1 MLLDRSSPLAA
12 LADHARAAERGEG
25 RLVLVSGEAGVGKSA
40 LVEQFQ
46 KDLPEARWCWGACDG
61 LFTPRPL
68 GPLFDLAEQFGGDL
82 QELAHAGASRDRLF
96 SAVLREL
103 DAFAVIVV
111 EDMHWSDEA
120 TIDLVR
126 YLARRI
132 RGTHALLIATYRDDC
147 LPVHHPFRVA
157 LGELAVMPS
166 TRRVELEPLSAAAVA
181 RLAETSAIDPSL
193 LYRLTNGNP
202 FYVTEILRS
211 GLRSLPASARDAVLA
226 RVAGL
231 GGTARET
238 LEIAALAG
246 TRVEVDLLNAVVGSE
261 AVDEIV
267 SAGMLGGAPLG
278 FRHEIARL
286 AVAESVAAHRRA
298 GMHARILTALETA
311 GCADDARLA
320 HHADEAG
327 DGNVLVYAQRA
338 ARTAVALASHREAA
352 AQFERAL
359 RFASG
364 LDREALTQLYVD
376 YSVELS
382 HLDRFDE
389 ATTAVEQALA
399 LCRRTGNVRREGDL
413 LWQLSRAM
421 WGRCR
426 GADATA
432 AVESA
437 VSILEPF
444 GPGVEL
450 AWAYATAAFQRA
462 LVRDRDEA
470 VSTARRAQT
479 IAEHI
484 GAAEVL
490 SDALN
495 SEACAVAGT
504 SDHWPQLMDRALSI
518 ALAGNHQEQTARA
531 FANFCG
537 MYMDNWRFAEAQPYF
552 ADGIAYCDDHELT
565 CYATFMRGERATM
578 LERTGRWDDA
588 LAISRELLTA
598 AGESTAHRLFA
609 LRRLGAIL
617 SRQGAKGVWAHLDEA
632 AAAADTS
639 GELQQIVPVR
649 LARTEAYW
657 LEGRVDAARQEVESI
672 AGLSGRCW
680 PYETGAMAAWLR
692 RTGSR
697 RGVTGAVA
705 APYRRQLDGDHD
717 GAARIWLG
725 MGCPYEA
732 ALALFDGQTEAGLRE
747 ALDLFVELGAAPAAR
762 LTRRRMRQL
771 GIKSVP
777 VGARSATRAHP
788 HGLTPRQEE
797 VLELLCAGYSDA
809 EIASSL
815 FISIRTAGHHVSAVL
830 AKLGTRNRSAA
841 AAAAG
846 RLGLVAPG
854 RSGGGLRP

>member
-1 MLLDRSSPLAA
+1 MLLDRGSSLAA
-12 LADHARAAERGEG
+12 LADHARDAERGAG
-25 RLVLVSGEAGVGKSA
+25 RLVLISGEAGVGKSA
-40 LVEQFQ
+40 LVEQFER
-46 KDLPEARWCWGACDG
+46 DLPGARWCWGACDG

-68 GPLFDLAEQFGGDL
+68 GPLFDLAEQFGG
-82 QELAHAGASRDRLF
+82 ELLELSRNGASRDRLF

-103 DAFAVIVV
+103 EAFTVIVV

-147 LPVHHPFRVA
+147 LPVRHPFRVA
-157 LGELAVMPS
+157 LGELAVMPG

-181 RLAETSAIDPSL
+181 TLAKATDIDPSL

-202 FYVTEILRS
+202 FYVTEVIRS
-211 GLRSLPASARDAVLA
+211 GLRTLPASARDAVLA

-231 GGTARET
+231 RDTARET

-246 TRVEVDLLNAVVGSE
+246 ARVEVDVLTAVVGHA

-267 SAGMLGGAPLG
+267 STGMLGGSPLS

-298 GMHARILTALETA
+298 GMHARILTALRDQDW
-311 GCADDARLA
+311 ADDARLA
-320 HHADEAG
+320 YHADEAG
-327 DGNVLVYAQRA
+327 DGNVLAYAQRA
-338 ARTAVALASHREAA
+338 ARTAVGLASHREAA

-364 LDREALTQLYVD
+364 LDPEALTQLYVD

-389 ATTAVEQALA
+389 ATTAVEQALMV
-399 LCRRTGNVRREGDL
+399 CRRAGNRRREGDL
-413 LWQLSRAM
+413 LWQLSRTM

-444 GPGVEL
+444 GPSVEL
-450 AWAYATAAFQRA
+450 AWAYATAAFQHS
-462 LVRDRDEA
+462 LVRDRDRA
-470 VSTARRAQT
+470 VSMARQAQA
-479 IAEHI
+479 IAEHV

-504 SDHWPQLMDRALSI
+504 GEHWPLLMGRALAI
-518 ALAGNHQEQTARA
+518 GLAGDHQEQVARA
-531 FANFCG
+531 YANFGG
-537 MYMDNWRFAEAQPYF
+537 MYLDGWQFAEAERYF
-552 ADGIAYCDDHELT
+552 VDGIAYCDEHELT
-565 CYATFMRGERATM
+565 CYATFMRGEQATM
-578 LERTGRWDDA
+578 LERTGGWDDA
-588 LAISRELLTA
+588 LAISRELLTV
-598 AGESTAHRLFA
+598 AGSSAAHRLYS

-617 SRQGAKGVWAHLDEA
+617 SRQGAPGVWPLLDEA
-632 AAAADTS
+632 ATTADVS
-639 GELQQIVPVR
+639 GELQQIVPIR

-657 LEGRVDAARQEVESI
+657 LEGRVDAARKEVESI
-672 AGLSGRCW
+672 ADLGGRCW
-680 PYETGAMAAWLR
+680 PWEAGAMATWLQ
-692 RTGSR
+692 RTASR
-697 RGVTGAVA
+697 RGVTGSVA
-705 APYRRQLDGDHD
+705 EPYRLQLDGDSA
-717 GAARIWLG
+717 GAAKLWLD
-725 MGCPYEA
+725 MGCQYHA

-747 ALDLFVELGAAPAAR
+747 ALDIFAGLGAAPAAQ

-771 GIKSVP
+771 GIRSVP
-777 VGARSATRAHP
+777 AGARSASRAHP
-788 HGLTPRQEE
+788 VGLTPRQDE

-809 EIASSL
+809 EIATAL
-815 FISIRTAGHHVSAVL
+815 FISVRTAGHHVSAVL
-830 AKLGTRNRSAA
+830 AKLGASNRSAA

-846 RLGLVAPG
+846 RLGLVAAG
-854 RSGGGLRP
+854 R